1 MENNIIKGIEVQ
13 QNTLQFILS
22 IFSIEDILRLTKYT
36 KRLIVG
42 YDENNIPIYNDNIQ
56 RNVENSR
63 VEKIADFLINDPQA
77 IFPTNI
83 VLGIPSNMIDS
94 QTYDT
99 GNVELTIK
107 QTVFD
112 ELKKADGDV
121 YITIIDGQHRIRG
134 VEVAI
139 ERLQKELSKLK
150 EDSLAEKKYIE
161 KRLLELK
168 NIQLIVSFFIDPSL
182 EFQAMIFSTIN
193 RTQKRVSQNLVYSL
207 FGLDEND
214 TPQKVALEI
223 VLALNG
229 HEKSPFYKR
238 IMLYGGTYSK
248 NEIPPLSQ
256 STMVKSI
263 VELICE
269 NSRDAE
275 IDRFRKRK
283 ELLKQKGTKFL
294 PFRNYYATNNDKMI
308 SDIIFYY
315 FSSVRKVYIDKNGVP
330 YWDLNSNNNILR
342 TTVGYF
348 ALMKVLVDILR
359 HESNHVLLTST
370 NFYESQLKKAIN
382 IDFSN
387 TERYPFSNKAK
398 ATLYED
404 MYNLIFNNK

>member
-1 MENNIIKGIEVQ
+1 
-13 QNTLQFILS
+13 
-22 IFSIEDILRLTKYT
+22 
-36 KRLIVG
+36 
-42 YDENNIPIYNDNIQ
+42 
-56 RNVENSR
+56 
-63 VEKIADFLINDPQA
+63 
-77 IFPTNI
+77 
-83 VLGIPSNMIDS
+83 
-94 QTYDT
+94 
-99 GNVELTIK
+99 
-107 QTVFD
+107 
-112 ELKKADGDV
+112 
-121 YITIIDGQHRIRG
+121 
-134 VEVAI
+134 
-139 ERLQKELSKLK
+139 
-150 EDSLAEKKYIE
+150 
-161 KRLLELK
+161 
-168 NIQLIVSFFIDPSL
+168 
-182 EFQAMIFSTIN
+182 MIFSTIN

-283 ELLKQKGTKFL
+283 ELTKQKGTKFL

-308 SDIIFYY
+308 SDVIFYY
-315 FSSVRKVYIDKNGVP
+315 FSSVRKVYRDKNGIS

-348 ALMKVLVDILR
+348 ALMKILVDILR
-359 HESNHVLLTST
+359 DESDPVLLTST
-370 NFYESQLKKAIN
+370 DFYESQLKKAIK

-398 ATLYED
+398 VTLYED
-404 MYNLIFNNK
+404 MYNLIFNNM